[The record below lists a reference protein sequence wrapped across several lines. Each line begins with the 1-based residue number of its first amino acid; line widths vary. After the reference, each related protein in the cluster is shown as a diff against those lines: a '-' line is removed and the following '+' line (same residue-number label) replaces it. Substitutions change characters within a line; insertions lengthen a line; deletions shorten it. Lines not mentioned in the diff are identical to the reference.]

1 MDKHRGQG
9 ATRRSEG
16 GMCQC
21 YLQQVVFIVSGI
33 ESNNKLLVATETQ
46 GMVTPGNYN
55 VKQLPMA
62 TAVTWQPVWN
72 HHFEKGVWSFT
83 RAF

>member
-1 MDKHRGQG
+1 MRQY
-9 ATRRSEG
+9 
-16 GMCQC
+16 
-21 YLQQVVFIVSGI
+21 YLQQVVFIVNGI
-33 ESNNKLLVATETQ
+33 ESNNTLFVATETR

-55 VKQLPMA
+55 VKLLPMV

-72 HHFEKGVWSFT
+72 HHFEKGAVWLFT